1 MYWRDSCH
9 DLLKDCGK
17 NIDKDHGRLDID
29 KDHGRLEGAWLK
41 YCPKGGVLQ
50 KRRFCYNNDGLLK
63 DYMRIMMIM
72 GGLC

>member
-1 MYWRDSCH
+1 MLGLCEEYSRIMEGFCEDYVRI
-9 DLLKDCGK
+9 LG
-17 NIDKDHGRLDID
+17 
-29 KDHGRLEGAWLK
+29 GAWLK

-50 KRRFCYNNDGLLK
+50 KRRFCYNNNGLLK